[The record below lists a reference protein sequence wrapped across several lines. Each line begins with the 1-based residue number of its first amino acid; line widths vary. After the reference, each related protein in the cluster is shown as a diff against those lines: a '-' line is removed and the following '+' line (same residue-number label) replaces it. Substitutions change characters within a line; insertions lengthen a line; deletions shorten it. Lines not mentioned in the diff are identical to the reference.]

1 MKKLMTA
8 FIFGSFLLAS
18 SAMAQDYKP
27 GTCSLWNTLP
37 TSSKAIWVA
46 AFVDAVSFTLDFTP
60 TTPNEDNV
68 ISDKIFGK
76 GNPSKGTIL
85 EKIDLRC
92 QANPNQ
98 NIINTIN

>member
-1 MKKLMTA
+1 
-8 FIFGSFLLAS
+8 
-18 SAMAQDYKP
+18 
-27 GTCSLWNTLP
+27 LWNTFP
-37 TSSKAIWVA
+37 TSAKFIWVS
-46 AFVDAVSFTLDFTP
+46 AFVDAIVFTLDFTP
-60 TTPNEDNV
+60 TTPQKDNV

-92 QANPNQ
+92 QVNPNQ